1 MKLVRIWRRKV
12 VALRHFMRF
21 RVLGTLEVRSV
32 DDRPCRLGAAKQRT
46 LLGVLLLN
54 ANRPVALDRLVDAL
68 WPNGS
73 PRTALVALRT
83 YISALRHA
91 LGLEAPGLTT
101 VPGGYQMNCA
111 SADLDLL
118 AFEDLVAQGR
128 QAREGG
134 QSAQA
139 AERLRRALELWRG
152 RPFED
157 VALAPDQR
165 VELIRLEERKLTAQ
179 EAWLDTQLELG
190 HHEDVLAE
198 LGALVAEHPLREKL
212 WAQRMLALCRSGRR
226 AEALRAYGDLR
237 RQLVSELGVEP
248 SPALQRLHVRILTG
262 QADPPVA
269 GTPPVPRQL
278 PGDVGG
284 FTGRQPELTRL
295 VAAHSAVTTIDGM
308 AGIGKTALA
317 VHAAHRL
324 ADDHPDGHLFVDL
337 HGYTAG
343 VAPADPADV
352 LDRLLR
358 ALGIP
363 GAAIPRGLEAR
374 AALWRTQLA
383 DKKVLVVLDNA
394 HSEAQVEPL
403 LPGTPGCTVLITSR
417 RRLVGL
423 DDVRSI
429 SLGVL
434 PLADAITLFTRTTT
448 PDRLADAPQ
457 SLLAEIVELCGR
469 LPLAIRIAAARLRHR
484 PGWALRHLAERLRL
498 RRDLSELTAGR
509 RSVSATID
517 LSYQDLTPEQQRMFR
532 VLGLHPGV
540 DIDTYAAAALDHVA
554 VPLADR
560 LLEDLL
566 DANLL
571 QQDVPGRYRFHD
583 LVRTH
588 AAAIRAD
595 REAEVL
601 SRLFDFYTHTASTAT
616 RVLYPG
622 DRLPDVPPSPTPAP
636 LLTDADLAATWLDA
650 ETANLLTT
658 ASYAARHGWPGYTVG
673 MSATLHH
680 HLRTRGRFADA
691 EALHIRGLETARR
704 LGDLLGELHAL
715 LGLGAVNR
723 AQHRF
728 DPAIEYYRRAL
739 DLARILDRPEAR
751 TRAHDGLAR
760 THLARGEFGRA
771 RVHWRHAHGATDRQ
785 CPE

>member
-1 MKLVRIWRRKV
+1 MG
-12 VALRHFMRF
+12 HFMRF
-21 RVLGTLEVRSV
+21 RVLGTLEVRSY

-91 LGLEAPGLTT
+91 LGLEEDPVHPRLAT

-111 SADLDLL
+111 PGDLDLL

-134 QSAQA
+134 RSAQA

-165 VELIRLEERKLTAQ
+165 VELIRLEERKLAAQ

-190 HHEDVLAE
+190 LHEDVLAE
-198 LGALVAEHPLREKL
+198 LGVLVAEHPLREKL

-237 RQLVSELGVEP
+237 RHLVSELGVEP

-262 QADPPVA
+262 QADPPAAAAARVA
-269 GTPPVPRQL
+269 PVPRQL
-278 PGDVGG
+278 PGDAGG
-284 FTGRQPELTRL
+284 FTGRATELAQL
-295 VAAHSAVTTIDGM
+295 VAPAASPVAIDGM

-324 ADDHPDGHLFVDL
+324 ADAHPDGHLFVDL
-337 HGYTAG
+337 HGYTQG
-343 VAPADPADV
+343 MAPADPADV
-352 LDRLLR
+352 LDRMLR
-358 ALGIP
+358 ALGMP
-363 GAAIPRGLEAR
+363 AGAIPHGLEAR
-374 AALWRTQLA
+374 AALWRTHLA
-383 DKKVLVVLDNA
+383 ERKVLVVLDNA

-417 RRLVGL
+417 RRLAGL

-429 SLGVL
+429 SLDVL
-434 PLADAITLFTRTTT
+434 PLADAVTLFTRTTA
-448 PDRLADAPQ
+448 PDRLAAEP
-457 SLLAEIVELCGR
+457 SALVAEIVELCGR

-517 LSYQDLTPEQQRMFR
+517 LSYQDLTPDQQRMFR
-532 VLGLHPGV
+532 VLGMHPGA
-540 DIDTYAAAALDHVA
+540 DIDPYAAAALDHVT

-571 QQDVPGRYRFHD
+571 QQEVPGRYRFHD

-588 AAAIRAD
+588 AAALRAE
-595 REAEVL
+595 RETEVL
-601 SRLFDFYTHTASTAT
+601 TRLFAFYTHTASTAT
-616 RVLYPG
+616 RILYPR
-622 DRLPDVPPSPTPAP
+622 DRLPEPPPSPTPTP
-636 LLTDADLAATWLDA
+636 TLTDVTRAATWLDV

-658 ASYAARHGWPGYTVG
+658 ASYAARHGWPDYIVG
-673 MSATLHH
+673 MSVTLRH
-680 HLRTRGRFADA
+680 HLHTRGRYADA
-691 EALHIRGLETARR
+691 EALHAWALETA
-704 LGDLLGELHAL
+704 
-715 LGLGAVNR
+715 
-723 AQHRF
+723 
-728 DPAIEYYRRAL
+728 
-739 DLARILDRPEAR
+739 ARK
-751 TRAHDGLAR
+751 
-760 THLARGEFGRA
+760 
-771 RVHWRHAHGATDRQ
+771 
-785 CPE
+785 